1 MENVLVLLVF
11 SSRLLQVFLSLY
23 ELLLLLLLEL
33 LCLLS
38 VLLLLPAPV
47 VL

>member
-1 MENVLVLLVF
+1 MENVLVLVF
-11 SSRLLQVFLSLY
+11 TSRLLQVSLSLY
-23 ELLLLLLLEL
+23 ELLL

-38 VLLLLPAPV
+38 VLLLLPTTV